1 MLRQVGKDQLLNL
14 EIAVTNWT
22 NQYSIIVSSSSIK
35 YITFEEKEVKM
46 MVSHIIPELQQ
57 KASLLE
63 KEVGKRNRRIK
74 EQIKKKKMED
84 NINKLI
90 LPDIHMPNRKKSLVN
105 IDVHATEGDNLQ
117 NLPIFSKQL
126 KKTSRS
132 SSLSVIK
139 PV

>member
-1 MLRQVGKDQLLNL
+1 
-14 EIAVTNWT
+14 
-22 NQYSIIVSSSSIK
+22 
-35 YITFEEKEVKM
+35 M
-46 MVSHIIPELQQ
+46 MTSHIVPELQQ

-90 LPDIHMPNRKKSLVN
+90 FPEISMPNRKKSLVN
-105 IDVHATEGDNLQ
+105 IDIHATERTNLQ

-126 KKTSRS
+126 KQTSRS
-132 SSLSVIK
+132 SSLSIIK